1 MTKFTD
7 LTKEQQEHFE
17 YITGRY
23 NIPDGTTHLRISE
36 KSSDTFLRMDLDG
49 YSWYWS
55 SSFGSWKQILPEHLR
70 MYSDIYPLPSPPY
83 YDPEDVS
90 LKSSASN
97 ALDVQEGGNH
107 YKKCKIQPIEYI
119 HANNIGYLEGNV
131 IKYVTRHKDKN
142 GVEDI
147 KKAMHYLELILE
159 MQYGDN

>member
-7 LTKEQQEHFE
+7 LTKEQQEHFTQLMKDYEIPEGSSHLDINDNTQTAFIRFVDDEFSFWTGYQWSTDTTWVDTDKIE
-17 YITGRY
+17 YY
-23 NIPDGTTHLRISE
+23 
-36 KSSDTFLRMDLDG
+36 
-49 YSWYWS
+49 
-55 SSFGSWKQILPEHLR
+55 
-70 MYSDIYPLPSPPY
+70 YPLPSPPY
-83 YDPEDVS
+83 YVPEYDPFKES
-90 LKSSASN
+90 TNSP
-97 ALDVQEGGNH
+97 LDVQEGGNH

-131 IKYVTRHKDKN
+131 IKYVTRYKDKN

>member
-7 LTKEQQEHFE
+7 LTKEQQGHFLKLISI
-17 YITGRY
+17 YG
-23 NIPDGTTHLRISE
+23 NIPQGTTHL
-36 KSSDTFLRMDLDG
+36 DLYDQG
-49 YSWYWS
+49 D
-55 SSFGSWKQILPEHLR
+55 SSFTKICGDSVYYWEGEWVDLFDNLE
-70 MYSDIYPLPSPPY
+70 YYYPLPSPPY
-83 YDPEDVS
+83 YVPEYDPFKES
-90 LKSSASN
+90 TNSP
-97 ALDVQEGGNH
+97 LDVQEGGNH

-131 IKYVTRHKDKN
+131 IKYVTRHQDKN